1 MGHERY
7 GQVYPLAIDEH
18 LHDQALELRERSLD
32 GMNDAER
39 LLLYGSVEGAER
51 TEALAEYNRH
61 EEQLNNLTQYCVRNG
76 LLELETIAA

>member
-61 EEQLNNLTQYCVRNG
+61 EEQLNKLTQYCVRNG
-76 LLELETIAA
+76 LLELEAIAA

>member
-39 LLLYGSVEGAER
+39 LLLYGSV
-51 TEALAEYNRH
+51 
-61 EEQLNNLTQYCVRNG
+61 
-76 LLELETIAA
+76 